1 MDMPVA
7 DGPLRVAR
15 DGALSRAEFERLEAE
30 LRSRSDHGRIFVVIA
45 AAGRAQKHLPR
56 SIPLLLEQLSALHIG
71 ADLLLGCNSGFEPS
85 RVLDVL
91 KHNTAV
97 QLVNARCTKEHPAEP
112 APILAED
119 GRPLE
124 LAPIAEGRHRVV
136 VVRQAATPAARGK
149 IRMLSDLYGWIAN
162 AIASGQAA
170 PAYLLQCDSESEFNA
185 LDPLLSNGADEP
197 RLSRIIRRLDADSA
211 LQVVGARARIVAF
224 RETPSGNLGPDP
236 SLPIPRY
243 HLAANIVAARS
254 PGFDSPQGAG
264 MLGRTAA
271 MVAVYSTV
279 ARLYPYTQADDA
291 YAVALFA
298 AADLQSA
305 TEPGV
310 AVINYCPRRED
321 TAGAAAQLDRWVGGV
336 KEIEAAYGREFTERL
351 WTTAFGPTILIILRL
366 WIRDWL
372 RAPSFRDRWKVGLCG
387 LQLLTLIRAHG
398 HVRSQAR
405 VQRGDD
411 PGAVSDWT

>member
-1 MDMPVA
+1 MPVA

-56 SIPLLLEQLSALHIG
+56 SIPRLLEQLSALHIG
-71 ADLLLGCNSGFEPS
+71 ADLLLGCNSGFEPGS
-85 RVLDVL
+85 VLDVL

-97 QLVNARCTKEHPAEP
+97 QLVNARCTKEKPAEP

-124 LAPIAEGRHRVV
+124 LAPIAGGRHRVV

-162 AIASGQAA
+162 AIASGQAM

-185 LDPLLSNGADEP
+185 LDPLLSHGADEP
-197 RLSRIIRRLDADSA
+197 RLAKLIRRLDADSV

-224 RETPSGNLGPDP
+224 RETPSGILEPAP
-236 SLPIPRY
+236 SLPIRRY
-243 HLAANIVAARS
+243 LAANLVAARW

-298 AADLQSA
+298 AAGLQSA

-321 TAGAAAQLDRWVGGV
+321 TAGVAAQFDRWVGGV
-336 KEIEAAYGREFTERL
+336 KEIEAAYGRELTERL
-351 WTTAFGPTILIILRL
+351 WTTALGPTIVIVLRL
-366 WIRDWL
+366 WFRDWL

-387 LQLLTLIRAHG
+387 LQLLTLIRANG
-398 HVRSQAR
+398 HVWSQAR

-411 PGAVSDWT
+411 PAAVSDWT